1 VEEERLDHI
10 YKEIRESL
18 AQKANVG
25 NNNNDDNNDKKH
37 EETTTIIDMFLD
49 PTSIQE
55 MVQYSIEEYSS
66 PDKRVKKDSTNSVV
80 ELNGQ

>member
-1 VEEERLDHI
+1 MEKRLDDI

-25 NNNNDDNNDKKH
+25 NNNNNDDNNEKKH

-49 PTSIQE
+49 PTPIQE
-55 MVQYSIEEYSS
+55 TVQYSIEEYSS
-66 PDKRVKKDSTNSVV
+66 PAKLVKK
-80 ELNGQ
+80 

>member
-1 VEEERLDHI
+1 MEKRLDHI

-18 AQKANVG
+18 AQKANVS
-25 NNNNDDNNDKKH
+25 NNNNDDNNNDKKH

-55 MVQYSIEEYSS
+55 IVQYSIEEYSS
-66 PDKRVKKDSTNSVV
+66 PDKRVKK
-80 ELNGQ
+80 